1 MVGWCL
7 EILFTAWHAFQ
18 KQDYKLKGNTSL
30 WMFPIYGLAA
40 FFAPISQ
47 RLNDKS
53 ILIRGGL
60 YTLLIFVTEFT
71 TGSILRK
78 FHRCPWDYT
87 GQPANVRGLINLCYT
102 PLWFGAGLFF
112 ERMLNVIPGEN

>member
-1 MVGWCL
+1 MEVLWTGL
-7 EILFTAWHAFQ
+7 GSIMSR
-18 KQDYKLKGNTSL
+18 DPKLTCQTSI

-40 FFAPISQ
+40 FLAPISQ
-47 RLNDKS
+47 RVKDKS
-53 ILIRGGL
+53 IWIRGGL

-71 TGSILRK
+71 TGSVLRK

-112 ERMLNVIPGEN
+112 EKMVKPAPGEN